1 MLFKSLSEDEWQ
13 ESLTEEKHK
22 KLFRIET
29 RWLLAGWKSGICLR
43 NKTNLYVIQGKKLI
57 QLENQITETVI
68 YT

>member
-13 ESLTEEKHK
+13 ESLPEEKHK
-22 KLFRIET
+22 KLFKIQT
-29 RWLLAGWKSGICLR
+29 KWFLASWKSGIYLR
-43 NKTNLYVIQGKKLI
+43 NKSNLYVIQGKKLI